1 MQLIDTLVDCGNYEL
16 EFYLNDGLHT
26 ALNPLIF
33 EDRRIPSVEFARLF
47 RLFVTDYTF
56 IGSYEITYRV
66 FLQSYTM
73 TSTE

>member
-1 MQLIDTLVDCGNYEL
+1 MHTIDTLVDCGNYEL
-16 EFYLNDGLHT
+16 EFYLNDGLQT

-33 EDRRIPSVEFARLF
+33 EDRRIPLVEFARLF
-47 RLFVTDYTF
+47 VTDYAF